1 MSDHKILVTRQD
13 YTSRRISEMTLCYA
27 RAGGSFSVC
36 AAAAAAAAAAAG
48 PLYVCVIAVCVC
60 SGDYLCQCDDCLC
73 QCADGFLTSVCV
85 DGSLS
90 VCA

>member
-1 MSDHKILVTRQD
+1 
-13 YTSRRISEMTLCYA
+13 MTLYYA

-36 AAAAAAAAAAAG
+36 AAAAG

-73 QCADGFLTSVCV
+73 QCADGFLSVLMV
-85 DGSLS
+85 PSQS
-90 VCA
+90 VLNVLCFVCSGGYLCQ